1 MIFPCEWIKKNVKSI
16 YLVQANLTIDSLP
29 CKEIIRTLA
38 DKNMLNFRKLKQDFS
53 SNIVKEGKELF
64 DKQKVVS
71 AKLLHLDGRTMR
83 VSARVLGQ
91 YDNCYESEIEIDRN
105 ECETIDSD
113 CDCPYNYDCQHLAAV
128 LFYLEDN
135 IDKILVEFSK
145 VTDLD
150 EASDN
155 EEIDEN
161 EKNELMEKLKAAET
175 KETQRQEGLY
185 QKQLLQE
192 YVASAQLLA
201 ISPFFRAK
209 EIKEVDK
216 AEVNVIFNLPA
227 QIDADGKAQVELQLA
242 LRLPFRS
249 KPLHVPSLKNFIEAI
264 RYQEPVFMSG
274 KRYLF
279 SSDSFEG
286 GQKEVLT
293 TIMNQVRYNESSQ
306 AEKFQRI
313 GYIDLEL
320 FGMIAARLSEVTA
333 SQLTSTNY
341 THQDDDFP
349 VLPGLFESSLENPV
363 KFSLVPAS
371 LRFDLEY
378 IPPPTSKILINPL
391 VVVDQQSVTLEEV
404 RFFECANPGMLY
416 KGAYYRFSP
425 QITRLHLKNLKS
437 IRDMTIPEPLFG
449 TLVENAIPELSRYAE
464 VSNQEVLND
473 FVTLPFAGNVE
484 AICDLTFLNGELD
497 AVVHFIYDSNK
508 IPAVESQLEYDH
520 IDTFIG
526 SQGILARNL
535 VEERKILED
544 LFQDFFFNAETGVF
558 VSKSEKKIVE
568 FMTDVVPRNQHRVK
582 FNCPQNLLDQFIYDQ
597 SEFSLYLEH
606 TDKIDTYQID
616 LKVKGSLKGVR
627 LDTLWECMATKKSFI
642 ELESSKAKNKKG
654 QEGGKMAKIL
664 VLDLDRIGG
673 VVKMFDELGIEVLED
688 HKLLRPLWSLANIDA
703 SHFEGLPVSFEI
715 SDKLVDIRKQMLG
728 EKKLTFSEVPK
739 NIKATLRSYQ
749 LEGVH
754 WLERLRSMYL
764 NGILADDMGLGKT
777 LQAIVTIS
785 QHTKNKKAP
794 SLIVCP
800 TSLLYNW
807 KEEFHKFNASLK
819 VMVID
824 GVPSQRKKM
833 IESVQSYDVV
843 VTSYTLLQKD
853 IETYRHEH
861 FSYVILDEAQHIKN
875 RGTRNAKSVKM
886 VQADH
891 RLILSGTPIENS
903 LDELW
908 SLFDFL
914 MPGFLSTYDRFM
926 ERYVR
931 VSGEEHQK
939 NLEYLK
945 KKVSPFILR
954 RMKSDVLDDLPPV
967 SELVYHCQLSEV
979 QQELYRSYAQSAR
992 DELVKLV
999 ERDGF
1004 DRVQIHVLATL
1015 TRLKQICCHPAIF
1028 AKEKAEPGDSA
1039 KYDMLL
1045 DLLQTLVEGK
1055 HKTVIFSQYTRMLQ
1069 IMKEDFEL
1077 RGIKY
1082 AYLDGSSKNRL
1093 EVVKQFNEDPSVSVF
1108 LVSLKA
1114 GGTGLNLV
1122 GADTVI
1128 HYDMWWN
1135 PAVES
1140 QATDRVHRM
1149 GQKSSVSAYK
1159 LITLG
1164 TIEEKI
1170 AEMQK
1175 RKKGLVKKVVSC
1187 DDEAIAKLTWEDVLE
1202 LLKT

>member
-1 MIFPCEWIKKNVKSI
+1 
-16 YLVQANLTIDSLP
+16 
-29 CKEIIRTLA
+29 
-38 DKNMLNFRKLKQDFS
+38 MLNFRKLKQDFS
-53 SNIVKEGKELF
+53 STIVKEGKELF
-64 DKQKVVS
+64 DQQKVVS
-71 AKLLHLDGRTMR
+71 AKLLHLDGRTMK

-91 YDNCYESEIEIDRN
+91 YDNCYESEIEIDRG
-105 ECETIDSD
+105 ECETVDSD

-128 LFYLEDN
+128 LFYLEEN
-135 IDKILVEFSK
+135 IDKILVEYSK
-145 VTDLD
+145 ETDL
-150 EASDN
+150 
-155 EEIDEN
+155 EEVA
-161 EKNELMEKLKAAET
+161 EKNEINEKDKNELIEKLKAAET
-175 KETQRQEGLY
+175 KEVLRQEELY

-192 YVASAQLLA
+192 YVASSQLLA
-201 ISPFFRAK
+201 TSPFFRAK
-209 EIKEVDK
+209 EKQEVDR
-216 AEVNVIFNLPA
+216 AEVNLIFNLPSSTE
-227 QIDADGKAQVELQLA
+227 QENKGQVEVQMA

-249 KPLHVPSLKNFIEAI
+249 KPLHIPNLRAFLDAV
-264 RYQEPVFMSG
+264 RYEEPIFMSS
-274 KRYLF
+274 KKYSF
-279 SSDSFEG
+279 SVASFDVA
-286 GQKEVLT
+286 QKEIVHLV
-293 TIMNQVRYNESSQ
+293 MDHVRFNETNN
-306 AEKFQRI
+306 AEKFLRI
-313 GYIDLEL
+313 GYIDIEV
-320 FGMIAARLSEVTA
+320 FGMIAARLCEIAS
-333 SQLTSTNY
+333 SQLTHTNY
-341 THQDDDFP
+341 SHQEDDFP
-349 VLPGLFESSLENPV
+349 VLPSLFEGSLEMPV
-363 KFSLVPAS
+363 KFSLLPAA
-371 LRFDLEY
+371 LRFELEY

-391 VVVDQQSVTLEEV
+391 IVIDKQGIMLEDV
-404 RFFECANPGMLY
+404 RFFECAKPGMFY
-416 KGAYYRFSP
+416 KNVYYRFSD
-425 QITRLHLKNLKS
+425 QITRLHLRNLRS

-449 TLVENAIPELSRYAE
+449 TLVENSIPELARYAE
-464 VSNQEVLND
+464 VSNQEVIEG
-473 FVTLPFAGNVE
+473 FVTLPFAGSVE
-484 AICDLTFLNGELD
+484 AICDLSFLNGELD
-497 AVVHFIYDSNK
+497 ALVHFTYDGNK
-508 IPAVESQLEYDH
+508 IPAVSAHLGYDH
-520 IDTFIG
+520 IATFVN

-544 LFQDFFFNAETGVF
+544 LFQDFIFNAETGVF
-558 VSKSEKKIVE
+558 ISKSEKKIVE
-568 FMTDVVPRNQHRVK
+568 FMTDIIPRNQYRVK

-597 SEFSLYLEH
+597 TEFALYLEH

-616 LKVKGSLKGVR
+616 LQIKGALKGVR
-627 LDTLWECMATKKSFI
+627 LDTLWECMSTKKAFI
-642 ELESSKAKNKKG
+642 ELESSKNKMKKG
-654 QEGGKMAKIL
+654 QEGGKMPKIL

-673 VVKMFDELGIEVLED
+673 VVKMFDELGIEILED
-688 HKLLRPLWSLANIDA
+688 HKLMRPLWSLANIDA
-703 SHFEGLPVSFEI
+703 SQFEGLPVEFSI
-715 SDKLVDIRKQMLG
+715 SDQLVDIRKQMLG
-728 EKKLTFSEVPK
+728 EKLLTFSEVPK
-739 NIKATLRSYQ
+739 TVKATLRSYQ
-749 LEGVH
+749 AEGVR
-754 WLERLRSMYL
+754 WLERLRLMYL

-785 QHTKNKKAP
+785 QHVKKKSAP

-807 KEEFHKFNASLK
+807 KEECHKFNPTLK
-819 VMVID
+819 TLVVD
-824 GVPSQRKKM
+824 GIPTNRKKM
-833 IESVQSYDVV
+833 IEGIKNYDVV
-843 VTSYTLLQKD
+843 ITSYTLLQKD
-853 IETYRHEH
+853 IESYRTEP

-886 VQADH
+886 VQARH

-926 ERYVR
+926 ERYIR
-931 VSGEEHQK
+931 VSGEEQHK
-939 NLEYLK
+939 NLEYLR

-979 QQELYRSYAQSAR
+979 QLELYRSYAQSAR

-1045 DLLQTLVEGK
+1045 DLLQTLVEGN

-1069 IMKEDFEL
+1069 IMREDFEL
-1077 RGIKY
+1077 RGIKF

-1093 EVVKQFNEDPSVSVF
+1093 EVVKQFNEDPTISVF

-1135 PAVES
+1135 PAVEN